1 MNWKIFLYRLMILTS
16 LSVAGMLLY
25 AVIIN
30 LFIKFGLM
38 PENMDGYA
46 LINKTVYAFYGAILA
61 AIAAFFIK
69 HKMGRILLF
78 SPLYAPSVFGII
90 YILIH

>member
-1 MNWKIFLYRLMILTS
+1 MDWKLFLYRFVLLVT
-16 LSVAGMLLY
+16 LAAGGMFLY
-25 AVIIN
+25 AILIN
-30 LFIKFGLM
+30 LFVYFDAM

-46 LINKTVYAFYGAILA
+46 LINKTVYVFYGAILA

-90 YILIH
+90 YIFIH